1 MLEQA
6 AQGLDTRARLF
17 RAAFHEFEKFVVFAE
32 NLLQGKHSDYLSPI
46 RNPIVTRFTVT
57 FLLRDCY
64 GLVTM
69 AGGEGGRIEN
79 STVIGSCR
87 INSKSTEEP
96 GFRSGRTYRYCFSN
110 SLRRTPSP
118 TRAVASR

>member
-6 AQGLDTRARLF
+6 AQGLNACARLF
-17 RAAFHEFEKFVVFAE
+17 RAAVHELEKFVVFAE
-32 NLLQGKHSDYLSPI
+32 NLLQVKHSNYLSPI
-46 RNPIVTRFTVT
+46 SNLVVTRFTVT
-57 FLLRDCY
+57 FLLRNCY
-64 GLVTM
+64 GLVTT
-69 AGGEGGRIEN
+69 AGGVGGLTEN
-79 STVIGSCR
+79 SMVIGSCR

>member
-6 AQGLDTRARLF
+6 AQGLNAGARLF

-32 NLLQGKHSDYLSPI
+32 NLLQGKHSNYLSPI

-64 GLVTM
+64 GLVTIF
-69 AGGEGGRIEN
+69 GREGGRTLN
-79 STVIGSCR
+79 SRVIGSWR
-87 INSKSTEEP
+87 ITSKSIKLP
-96 GFRSGRTYRYCFSN
+96 LFRSGKM
-110 SLRRTPSP
+110 
-118 TRAVASR
+118 